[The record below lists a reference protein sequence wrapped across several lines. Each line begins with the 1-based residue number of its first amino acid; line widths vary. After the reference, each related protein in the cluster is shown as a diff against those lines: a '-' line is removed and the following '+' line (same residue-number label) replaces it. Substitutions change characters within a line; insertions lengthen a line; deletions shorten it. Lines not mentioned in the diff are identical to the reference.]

1 MIYKF
6 KSKATGDII
15 MMGPTGDALLRA
27 IGREPSPQGIIE
39 PAAMPAAMRAIEQAV
54 VADEA
59 ARAEAEAE
67 AAARGDTLPAREGVG
82 LRQRLWPMVD
92 MLKRAA
98 AAGEPVVWGV

>member
-59 ARAEAEAE
+59 ARAEAEAD
-67 AAARGDTLPAREGVG
+67 AATRGERLPARDGVA

>member
-27 IGREPSPQGIIE
+27 IGREPASKGIIE
-39 PAAMPAAMRAIEQAV
+39 PAAMSAAMQAIAQAV
-54 VADEA
+54 VTDEA

-67 AAARGDTLPAREGVG
+67 AASRGERLPARDGVG

-92 MLKRAA
+92 MLKRAEA
-98 AAGEPVVWGV
+98 ADEPVVWGV

>member
-6 KSKATGDII
+6 KSKASGDII

-27 IGREPSPQGIIE
+27 IGREPSTQGIIE
-39 PAAMPAAMRAIEQAV
+39 PADVAAALLAIEAAAL
-54 VADEA
+54 ADEA
-59 ARAEAEAE
+59 ARAEAEQ
-67 AAARGDTLPAREGVG
+67 AAAVKGERLAPRDAVA

-98 AAGEPVVWGV
+98 AADEPVVWGV

>member
-6 KSKATGDII
+6 KSKASGDII

-27 IGREPSPQGIIE
+27 IGREPEPKGIIE
-39 PAAMPAAMRAIEQAV
+39 PAAMPAAMLAIEQAV
-54 VADEA
+54 AADEA
-59 ARAEAEAE
+59 ARAEAEQE
-67 AAARGDTLPAREGVG
+67 AAALGERLPPRDGVG

>member
-27 IGREPSPQGIIE
+27 IGREPAPQGIIE
-39 PAAMPAAMRAIEQAV
+39 AAAMPAAMVAIEQAV
-54 VADEA
+54 AADEA
-59 ARAEAEAE
+59 ARAEAEAD
-67 AAARGDTLPAREGVG
+67 AAARGERLPARDGVG

-92 MLKRAA
+92 MLERAA

>member
-27 IGREPSPQGIIE
+27 IGREPQPQGIIE
-39 PAAMPAAMRAIEQAV
+39 PAAMPAAMLAIEQAV

-59 ARAEAEAE
+59 ARA
-67 AAARGDTLPAREGVG
+67 
-82 LRQRLWPMVD
+82 
-92 MLKRAA
+92 
-98 AAGEPVVWGV
+98 

>member
-27 IGREPSPQGIIE
+27 IGREPEPKGIIE
-39 PAAMPAAMRAIEQAV
+39 PAAMPAAMLAIEQAV
-54 VADEA
+54 AADEA
-59 ARAEAEAE
+59 ARAEAEQE
-67 AAARGDTLPAREGVG
+67 AAARGERLPPRDGVG